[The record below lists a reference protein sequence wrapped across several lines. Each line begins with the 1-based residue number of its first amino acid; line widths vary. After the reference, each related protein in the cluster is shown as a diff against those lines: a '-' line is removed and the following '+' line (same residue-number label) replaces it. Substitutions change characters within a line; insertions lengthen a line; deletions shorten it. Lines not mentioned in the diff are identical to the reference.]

1 MTAPCLMVQGTA
13 SGVGKT
19 LLTAALCRIFSR
31 RGYRVAPFK
40 AQNMALNA
48 AVTADGREIGRAQAA
63 QADAAGVEPT
73 VDMNPILMKPEGDDR
88 SQIVVRGVPLGRL
101 TFEEYGAHRDELL
114 GVVAES
120 LARLRGA
127 HDLVIIE
134 GAGSPAEIN
143 LSAGDIVNMRI
154 ARLADAPVLLVGD
167 IDRGGVFAAFVGTLA
182 LLQPDDRAR
191 VAGFVVNKFRGNL
204 ALLAPGLHTLHER
217 TGVPVLGVVPYLERG
232 LVPAEDSLDLD
243 DTAPPPGDER
253 LAIVVVRPPRIA
265 NFDDL
270 EPLAREPGVHVR
282 FATSPS
288 HLVGADL
295 LIVPGSKSTMAD
307 LAWLRERGVAD
318 ALISAVRAGTPLIGL
333 CGGYQMLGHACAG
346 ASSPTSDRSRPLGV
360 KPSRATRSTWEGRA
374 SRAPPLRSGSS
385 TAGASPAATATARS
399 PSMVRW
405 SAPTCMASLP
415 TTGCAARCSA
425 GWRRERAWPPIRAGA
440 MAKARRRATT
450 VWPTRSPP
458 PSI

>member
-114 GVVAES
+114 RVVAES

-265 NFDDL
+265 DFDDL
-270 EPLAREPGVHVR
+270 EPLARDPGVHVR

-307 LAWLRERGVAD
+307 QAWLRERGVAD

-333 CGGYQMLGHACAG
+333 CGGGQVVGPA
-346 ASSPTSDRSRPLGV
+346 PEDP
-360 KPSRATRSTWEGRA
+360 PGR
-374 SRAPPLRSGSS
+374 GSS
-385 TAGASPAATATARS
+385 GTRAAGPGLLPVTTTFVGTKGAVRLRAAGL
-399 PSMVRW
+399 
-405 SAPTCMASLP
+405 APCRHA
-415 TTGCAARCSA
+415 
-425 GWRRERAWPPIRAGA
+425 
-440 MAKARRRATT
+440 
-450 VWPTRSPP
+450 
-458 PSI
+458 